1 MESGVF
7 KDKPHFAKF
16 SNRKSENFG
25 VEIQQASDIPLSF
38 NFDLTQ
44 FRVCG
49 KSFAP
54 KFWMI

>member
-54 KFWMI
+54 KFWT